1 MSSPCGVGRYCCA
14 PADELTTAIARSAK
28 GTARQSDLARFRSN
42 PNLVPFPGFSIYPQG
57 MRTLGPGP
65 LVTLI
70 VLVAAVLVTG
80 CGGQRGVTAP
90 PAAGPQAP
98 GAPALLKEKVRKG
111 EVMVDAEYSPQ
122 REGPFHLKGRYLV
135 RFAQY
140 APEAPRMDFGDQT
153 PFVAYLAGTN
163 PRAKKVPLF
172 HRAAA
177 HGQTTLSLNGRYF
190 VEVAF
195 GDFPY
200 VIRFTPA
207 G

>member
-1 MSSPCGVGRYCCA
+1 MH
-14 PADELTTAIARSAK
+14 
-28 GTARQSDLARFRSN
+28 
-42 PNLVPFPGFSIYPQG
+42 NLRPGS
-57 MRTLGPGP
+57 
-65 LVTLI
+65 LVTLL
-70 VLVAAVLVTG
+70 VLAAALVVTG
-80 CGGQRGVTAP
+80 CGGERDVTAP

-122 REGPFHLKGRYLV
+122 REGPFDFKGHYLV

-140 APEAPRMDFGDQT
+140 APEAPRMTFGDQT
-153 PFVAYLAGTN
+153 PFVAYLAGMN
-163 PRAKKVPLF
+163 PRAKKIPLF
-172 HRAAA
+172 HQAAA
-177 HGQTTLSLNGRYF
+177 RGQRTLSLNGHYF

-200 VIRFTPA
+200 VLRFTPV

>member
-1 MSSPCGVGRYCCA
+1 
-14 PADELTTAIARSAK
+14 
-28 GTARQSDLARFRSN
+28 
-42 PNLVPFPGFSIYPQG
+42 
-57 MRTLGPGP
+57 MRTLRSGPF
-65 LVTLI
+65 VILI
-70 VLVAAVLVTG
+70 ALAVAIVVTG

-98 GAPALLKEKVRKG
+98 GAPALLKQKVQPG

-140 APEAPRMDFGDQT
+140 APEAPRMSFGDQT

-163 PRAKKVPLF
+163 PRAKKIALF
-172 HRAAA
+172 HQAAA
-177 HGQTTLSLNGRYF
+177 HGSRTLSLNGRYF

-200 VIRFTPA
+200 VLRFTPVS
-207 G
+207 